1 MKPKLSLHKKYHV
14 FMDNRRILV
23 VDDEEALCEILKF
36 NLEKEG
42 FQTDVAYSAEEAL
55 TKPIES
61 YSLLILDIMM
71 GELSG
76 TSLAKILKAKPQTAS
91 IPIIFCTARDGE
103 DDTVTGL
110 EIGADDYIT
119 KPFSIREVVARVKS
133 VLRRSAVPP
142 HTDSDTV
149 SYEGLRLDTLRKT
162 CTADGEIIPLTKKE
176 FEILELLLRNP
187 NVVFSRE
194 EILARI
200 WHKEVIVLDR
210 TIDVNITRLRKKT
223 GRYGKHIIT
232 RQGYGYVFET

>member
-1 MKPKLSLHKKYHV
+1 
-14 FMDNRRILV
+14 MDNRRILV

-76 TSLAKILKAKPQTAS
+76 TGLAKILKAKPQTSS

-133 VLRRSAVPP
+133 VLRRSAVPQ

-149 SYEGLRLDTLRKT
+149 SYEGLKLDTLRKT
-162 CTADGEIIPLTKKE
+162 CTADGEQ
-176 FEILELLLRNP
+176 
-187 NVVFSRE
+187 E
-194 EILARI
+194 ECPSWR
-200 WHKEVIVLDR
+200 KVL
-210 TIDVNITRLRKKT
+210 
-223 GRYGKHIIT
+223 
-232 RQGYGYVFET
+232 Q